1 MENKKNLGAI
11 LKRLLPVL
19 ILALSLVYVFV
30 VVPSMQKDYEE
41 KHEAK
46 EKEKKALK
54 IANAVKSM
62 EFVAYKKVG
71 GSEIRQSRVIII
83 EPDNNGR
90 GYAFFEDLTT
100 GEEEVESVMREYN
113 ILETNERVLNF
124 AECYKCVPYIENKE
138 VDGKLVEVGKISHGG
153 SVLKAEIEFDS
164 NLNKFDFDGDGRNY
178 TGNAIGQK
186 EYNKYK
192 KMATKTQAK
201 YQELKAEYEKE
212 LNS

>member
-11 LKRLLPVL
+11 LKRLWPVL
-19 ILALSLVYVFV
+19 ILELSLVYVFF

-41 KHEAK
+41 KYEAK
-46 EKEKKALK
+46 EKEKKALQ
-54 IANAVKSM
+54 IANAVNSM

-71 GSEIRQSRVIII
+71 DSEIRQSRVIII

-100 GEEEVESVMREYN
+100 GEEVESVMREYN

-153 SVLKAEIEFDS
+153 SVLKAEIEFDY
-164 NLNKFDFDGDGRNY
+164 NLNNFDFDGDGRKY
-178 TGNAIGQK
+178 IGNAIGLK

-192 KMATKTQAK
+192 KKATKTQAK